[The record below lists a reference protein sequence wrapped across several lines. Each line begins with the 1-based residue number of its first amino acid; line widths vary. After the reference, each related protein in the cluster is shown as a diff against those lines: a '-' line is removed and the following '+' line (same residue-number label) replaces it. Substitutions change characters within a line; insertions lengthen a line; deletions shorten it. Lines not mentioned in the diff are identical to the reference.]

1 MIALGLGIDVYYA
14 LHNLSVTI
22 THLRKGS
29 SLSGAYYFALLPTGK
44 MVVMTGITS
53 GIAVLKWLLSSI
65 KFQADMV
72 ILLGFMCT

>member
-1 MIALGLGIDVYYA
+1 MIALGLGIDVDYA

-22 THLRKGS
+22 TNLRKGS

-53 GIAVLKWLLSSI
+53 GIAVLRWLLSSI
-65 KFQADMV
+65 KFQADMG
-72 ILLGFMCT
+72 ILLGFMCI